1 MYLLLPI
8 LRDQILPIFL
18 AAGIGA
24 AFERI
29 FHPDIKSLSRV
40 SFYILSPCLV
50 FSSIT
55 NNNLPAIE
63 FWRIAAFALATVLL
77 SGILAWTVGSILKL
91 RPSMTSALMITC
103 MFVNGGN
110 YGLSLNLFAFG
121 TSAMSRA
128 IVYYLVSITS
138 MYSLGVFIASNGLT
152 QPKEA
157 FTRVAK
163 VPALYALLFAG
174 LLRWQEWH
182 TPAWLYR
189 SVNLL
194 GEAAIPVML
203 LILGMQLAKVKLIL
217 RWQWMSLVILLRM
230 LIMPVIAFGLAS
242 LFQLTGD
249 ARRAAITEASMPTAV
264 IVTVLALEY
273 DLEPTLITEA
283 VVVTTLISPLTLTPI
298 IAILQMT

>member
-1 MYLLLPI
+1 MSLFFQI

-18 AAGIGA
+18 AAGTGA
-24 AFERI
+24 AFWHV

-55 NNNLPAIE
+55 SNNLPALE
-63 FWRIAAFALATVLL
+63 FWRIAGFALTTVLI
-77 SGILAWTVGSILKL
+77 SGLLAWTVGNILKL

-121 TSAMSRA
+121 ASAMDRA
-128 IVYYLVSITS
+128 IVFYLVSIIG
-138 MYSLGVFIASNGLT
+138 MYSLGVFIASNGIA

-157 FTRVAK
+157 FKRVAQ
-163 VPALYALLFAG
+163 VPALYALIFAG
-174 LLRWQEWH
+174 LLRSQEWY
-182 TPAWLYR
+182 TPTWMYR
-189 SVNLL
+189 PVNLL
-194 GEAAIPVML
+194 GEAAIPIML
-203 LILGMQLAKVKLIL
+203 LILGMQLAKVKLRL
-217 RWQWMSLVILLRM
+217 RWKWMGLTILLRM
-230 LIMPVIAFGLAS
+230 LIMPAIAFGLAN

-273 DLEPTLITEA
+273 DLEPTLVTEA
-283 VVVTTLISPLTLTPI
+283 VAITTLISPLTLTPI
-298 IAILQMT
+298 IAMLQI

>member
-1 MYLLLPI
+1 M
-8 LRDQILPIFL
+8 
-18 AAGIGA
+18 
-24 AFERI
+24 
-29 FHPDIKSLSRV
+29 
-40 SFYILSPCLV
+40 
-50 FSSIT
+50 
-55 NNNLPAIE
+55 
-63 FWRIAAFALATVLL
+63 
-77 SGILAWTVGSILKL
+77 
-91 RPSMTSALMITC
+91 
-103 MFVNGGN
+103 
-110 YGLSLNLFAFG
+110 
-121 TSAMSRA
+121 
-128 IVYYLVSITS
+128 
-138 MYSLGVFIASNGLT
+138 
-152 QPKEA
+152 
-157 FTRVAK
+157 
-163 VPALYALLFAG
+163 
-174 LLRWQEWH
+174 RWQEWH

-298 IAILQMT
+298 IAMLQMI